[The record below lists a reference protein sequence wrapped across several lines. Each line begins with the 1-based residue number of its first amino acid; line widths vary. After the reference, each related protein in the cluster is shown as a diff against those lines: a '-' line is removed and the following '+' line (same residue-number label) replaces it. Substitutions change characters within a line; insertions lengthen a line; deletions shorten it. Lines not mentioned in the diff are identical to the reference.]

1 MSTYFAAVLART
13 AKGWIGR
20 EVDMGSIGDLD
31 ELADEMRDV
40 AGGGTAVLFL
50 EEDDEYLAI
59 VRVDGDKDPRTFISD
74 DRAVGTSALAELVMQ
89 DIVVPEPAEEDDDE
103 EESIKPEPEA
113 VGDIEIVSD
122 LGVSSAAL
130 LDLCTEEGYLPADMM
145 TAICEKAGC
154 IDVLDEVR
162 GT

>member
-1 MSTYFAAVLART
+1 MSTHFAAVLART
-13 AKGWIGR
+13 AEGWVGR
-20 EVDMGSIGDLD
+20 EVDMATVTDLD

-40 AGGGTAVLFL
+40 ASGSTAFLFL

-74 DRAVGTSALAELVMQ
+74 DRAVGTSALAALVMQ
-89 DIVVPEPAEEDDDE
+89 DVVAPDPVDDE
-103 EESIKPEPEA
+103 EEGIKPEPEA
-113 VGDIEIVSD
+113 VGDTEIVAD
-122 LGVSSAAL
+122 FGVSSEAL
-130 LDLCTEEGYLPADMM
+130 LDLCVEEGYLPADMM

-154 IDVLDEVR
+154 IEVLDEVR

>member
-1 MSTYFAAVLART
+1 MSTHFAAVLART
-13 AKGWIGR
+13 AKGWVGR
-20 EVDMGSIGDLD
+20 EVDMTAISDLD

-40 AGGGTAVLFL
+40 GGSGTALLFL

-74 DRAVGTSALAELVMQ
+74 DRAVATSALAALVMQ
-89 DIVVPEPAEEDDDE
+89 DVVAPEPADEDE
-103 EESIKPEPEA
+103 EEGIKPEPEA
-113 VGDIEIVSD
+113 VGDADIVAD
-122 LGVSSAAL
+122 LGISSETL
-130 LDLCTEEGYLPADMM
+130 LDLCVEEGYLPADVM

>member
-1 MSTYFAAVLART
+1 MTHFAAVLAQT
-13 AKGWIGR
+13 PKGWIGR
-20 EVDMGSIGDLD
+20 EVDMTTITDLD

-40 AGGGTAVLFL
+40 AKGGTAVLFL

-74 DRAVGTSALAELVMQ
+74 DRAVGTSPLAELVMQ
-89 DIVVPEPAEEDDDE
+89 DIVAPEPVDDDE
-103 EESIKPEPEA
+103 EEGIKPEPEA
-113 VGDIEIVSD
+113 VGDTEIVAD
-122 LGVSSAAL
+122 LGISSAVL
-130 LDLCTEEGYLPADMM
+130 LDLCTEEGYLPADVM